1 MPLEGRNTLLLCLT
15 KSTYNR
21 AFHVINVKKWL
32 TARIKVDISSF
43 LREGSFIFQ
52 DEIILLLLLIDM
64 YLNDGVL

>member
-1 MPLEGRNTLLLCLT
+1 MPLEGSNTLLLCLT

-21 AFHVINVKKWL
+21 AFHDINVKKWL

-64 YLNDGVL
+64 YLSDGIL